1 MRARPPG
8 FECRYIVVADEDRA
22 VVNFVIQTL
31 LNDGHAVFQAYDG
44 QTAIDLAL
52 GLKVCDLVISNT
64 RVGGIAG
71 PDLIDE
77 LRLHLPD
84 LPIAYLGNHSGSGSD
99 LERRLPGDVPIL
111 REPFTAEELRATVRS
126 LLERGPHLMHNARRP
141 HPKVQHNQSGKR
153 HSDALSDWPPGGAG

>member
-1 MRARPPG
+1 MHPRPPG

-77 LRLHLPD
+77 LRLHQPD
-84 LPIAYLGNHSGSGSD
+84 LPVVYLANHGGSGFD

-111 REPFTAEELRATVRS
+111 REPFTADELRTTVRS
-126 LLERGPHLMHNARRP
+126 VLERRP
-141 HPKVQHNQSGKR
+141 HLTLDAPRPHTRLPRHQSGGPTPVR
-153 HSDALSDWPPGGAG
+153 